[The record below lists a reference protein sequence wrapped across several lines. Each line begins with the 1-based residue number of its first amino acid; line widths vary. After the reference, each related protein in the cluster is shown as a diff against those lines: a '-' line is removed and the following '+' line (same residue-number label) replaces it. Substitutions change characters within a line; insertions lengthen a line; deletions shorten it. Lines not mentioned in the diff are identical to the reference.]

1 MSAGGALFL
10 AGTLDQVGGNPS
22 SPLKHH
28 LSTSCNARTAN
39 PRPVQVATFPF
50 SYPWQISSSTV
61 KEEWQTKQ
69 WPTAMKNVASTSSR
83 SMGGQ
88 PGSVWRHHAHACLLP
103 LPPPLLPPPFL
114 PHPTRWLGAV
124 NVCAA
129 RAQGLH
135 AGAPALRTSHTT
147 CPASARRAHVR
158 ARPCAPTPAHL
169 PHPPLAAHFAR
180 SQAGAA
186 RWTRHRLNSGA
197 WGPPP
202 RPPGRGV
209 TSAGFVAHPT
219 ALAVAAGD
227 VPVCCQ
233 VVV

>member
-1 MSAGGALFL
+1 MADGDEKCGQHLVQVDGWAARLGL
-10 AGTLDQVGGNPS
+10 AP
-22 SPLKHH
+22 
-28 LSTSCNARTAN
+28 
-39 PRPVQVATFPF
+39 PRPRMPAP
-50 SYPWQISSSTV
+50 P
-61 KEEWQTKQ
+61 
-69 WPTAMKNVASTSSR
+69 P
-83 SMGGQ
+83 
-88 PGSVWRHHAHACLLP
+88 
-103 LPPPLLPPPFL
+103 PPPLLAPPL
-114 PHPTRWLGAV
+114 LLAPTRWLGAV